1 MVEFKFHLATEIHF
15 GKGVLKDLPETVLKY
30 GKRLFF
36 LYDEIPAKATGA
48 YDYLY
53 ALCKDNGIEVTE
65 FTGIEP
71 NPRHSTVDKAVLLCK
86 EAEADCIVALGG
98 GSTIDSAK
106 AMSFSVFHDGSCWD
120 FYEGKAEVTKAL
132 PIITVPTIA
141 ASGSEVSNVTVMAN
155 YEEHKKMDYRTN
167 LVRPAAVFANPSYT
181 FSVPPFQTACGIV
194 DIMSHSYEGYFSN
207 SLGSIQDG
215 FSEILQKTCIEH
227 GRKVMMCPKDYESRA
242 QLLWAAEL
250 AITHLAD
257 QGRDFV
263 GNLHSTEKM
272 LSGYFSLP
280 HGAGIAIVSLAWFK
294 YSLND
299 ATAPRYARWGRN
311 VWGIDGNQDE
321 FTIARQAIAKY
332 EEFVEEL
339 GLPTRLSGLKNKVE
353 AEVLPEAAHALFG
366 AVDTKAWFKPLENEE
381 ELLEFIR
388 LAY

>member
-48 YDYLY
+48 YDYLH
-53 ALCKDNGIEVTE
+53 ALCKDNGIEVAE

-167 LVRPAAVFANPSYT
+167 LVRPAAVFADPSYT

-250 AITHLAD
+250 AIFSATCSF
-257 QGRDFV
+257 GISRV
-263 GNLHSTEKM
+263 PM
-272 LSGYFSLP
+272 RGY
-280 HGAGIAIVSLAWFK
+280 
-294 YSLND
+294 
-299 ATAPRYARWGRN
+299 R
-311 VWGIDGNQDE
+311 
-321 FTIARQAIAKY
+321 
-332 EEFVEEL
+332 
-339 GLPTRLSGLKNKVE
+339 
-353 AEVLPEAAHALFG
+353 
-366 AVDTKAWFKPLENEE
+366 
-381 ELLEFIR
+381 
-388 LAY
+388 

>member
-1 MVEFKFHLATEIHF
+1 MVNFNFHLSTEIHF
-15 GKGVLKDLPETVLKY
+15 GKGVLKELPETILKY
-30 GKRLFF
+30 GNKAFF

-48 YDYLY
+48 YDLLHE
-53 ALCKDNGIEVTE
+53 LCKEKGITLTD

-71 NPRHSTVDKAVLLCK
+71 NPRHSTVDKAVAVCK
-86 EAEADCIVALGG
+86 EAGAQSIIALGG
-98 GSTIDSAK
+98 GSTIDSGK
-106 AMSFSVFHDGSCWD
+106 AVSFSVFHDGSCWD
-120 FYEGKAEVTKAL
+120 FFERKADVAQTL
-132 PIITVPTIA
+132 PIITIPTIA
-141 ASGSEVSNVTVMAN
+141 ASGSEVSNVAVMAN
-155 YEEHKKMDYRTN
+155 YEEHKKLDYRTD
-167 LVRPAAVFANPSYT
+167 LIRPAAVFSDPVYT
-181 FSVPPFQTACGIV
+181 YSVPAFQTACGIV

-215 FSEILQKTCIEH
+215 ISETIQKTCIEH

-257 QGRDFV
+257 QGRNFV

-272 LSGYFSLP
+272 LSGHLSLP

-299 ATAPRYARWGRN
+299 ATAPRYARWGKN
-311 VWGIDGNQDE
+311 VWGIDGNQDD
-321 FTIARQAIAKY
+321 FSIARQAIAEY
-332 EEFVEEL
+332 ENFMIEL

-353 AEVLPEAAHALFG
+353 REALSEAAHELFPTVET
-366 AVDTKAWFKPLENEE
+366 AAWFKPLESEG
-381 ELLEFIR
+381 ELLEFIT